1 MINTEIKFQYYR
13 DTFQPALCWV
23 RYLPSSACHVGQET
37 GRPRQTGPGFPE
49 ENLVAQNKIQRL
61 FLLAVQPVAEIALYL
76 PT

>member
-13 DTFQPALCWV
+13 DPFPPALCWV
-23 RYLPSSACHVGQET
+23 GYLPSSACDVGQET

-61 FLLAVQPVAEIALYL
+61 VLLAVQPVAEIALYL